1 MIMEIENSILADLY
15 FVGVAKHGQ
24 LIYLTGGPFI
34 DEDTAQAHIDTLDP
48 LSASCGYIVCKTVS
62 PLRIGPAD

>member
-24 LIYLTGGPFI
+24 LIYLTAGPFI
-34 DEDTAQAHIDTLDP
+34 DEDTARSHIGTGEP
-48 LSASCGYIVCKTVS
+48 LGASCGYIVCKTVS
-62 PLRIGPAD
+62 PWRIGSAD